1 MDFTNVPLL
10 HYVLTALGGLGLGAF
25 QSWLVKRA
33 AMGEK
38 PRSWLYALKFALW
51 AAALA
56 GVALISLPLLIV
68 FVVTASLSLLVGSI
82 IMYLRA
88 QKEAR

>member
-1 MDFTNVPLL
+1 ML
-10 HYVLTALGGLGLGAF
+10 HYVLTALGGLGFGAF

-38 PRSWLYALKFALW
+38 PRGWLYGLKFALW

-68 FVVTASLSLLVGSI
+68 FVVAASLSLLVGSI